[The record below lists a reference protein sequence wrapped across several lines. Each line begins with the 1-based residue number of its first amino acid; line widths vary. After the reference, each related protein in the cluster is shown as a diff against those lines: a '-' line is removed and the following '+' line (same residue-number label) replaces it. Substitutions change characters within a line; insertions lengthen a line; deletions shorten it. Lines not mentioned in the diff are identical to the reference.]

1 MYVNMHFYN
10 VLRAVFDDCQ
20 LCPTSQSQGIS
31 VIKMHKRQQLHQW
44 GWTCYKKTLDW
55 SLSYFLLNWKAQ
67 ATTTATT
74 TKTSLET
81 CCYSTSLVL
90 SNVVV
95 AGGFFQ
101 RIVTK
106 IRKRKRKSLSRF
118 HVLLKRWNKEVSRRS
133 RPTTA
138 KKYTIKLWCT
148 CKVVELII

>member
-1 MYVNMHFYN
+1 MNVNMHFLH
-10 VLRAVFDDCQ
+10 VMRAVFDDCQ

-31 VIKMHKRQQLHQW
+31 VINCINVNSSISED
-44 GWTCYKKTLDW
+44 GPV

-67 ATTTATT
+67 ATTTTTT

-81 CCYSTSLVL
+81 CCYSTSLDL
-90 SNVVV
+90 SNVVG

-101 RIVTK
+101 RTVTK

-118 HVLLKRWNKEVSRRS
+118 QVLLKTWNKEVSRHS

-138 KKYTIKLWCT
+138 KKYTITLWCT
-148 CKVVELII
+148 CKVVELPI